1 MISQNAWCGFCLFG
15 FLFRKK
21 QNVSLYPATMS
32 CDLQH
37 AQEEFK
43 QKTKDE
49 LVGFKNLELVTEL

>member
-1 MISQNAWCGFCLFG
+1 M
-15 FLFRKK
+15 FLYI
-21 QNVSLYPATMS
+21 QTTATMS

-49 LVGFKNLELVTEL
+49 LVGFKNLELVTKL

>member
-1 MISQNAWCGFCLFG
+1 MPVVFFVCLVF
-15 FLFRKK
+15 FLEKSKNFRYI
-21 QNVSLYPATMS
+21 QTTPTMS

-43 QKTKDE
+43 QKIKDE

>member
-1 MISQNAWCGFCLFG
+1 MPGVVFVCLVF
-15 FLFRKK
+15 FLEKSKMF
-21 QNVSLYPATMS
+21 LYIQTTATMS

>member
-1 MISQNAWCGFCLFG
+1 M
-15 FLFRKK
+15 FLYIQTR
-21 QNVSLYPATMS
+21 ATMS